1 MIANMQKRS
10 LLALGSRAILV
21 FIAGLPVSGS
31 SNLLSQEPQQE
42 TSLSEKFEYPVSR
55 TGDVTD
61 NYHGTQ
67 VADPYRW
74 LEDDVRESD
83 DVRKWVTQQNELTF
97 KYLQSLPYRNAI
109 NDRLTQ
115 LWDYE
120 KYGAPFRRGER
131 YFFFK
136 NDGLQNQSVL
146 YQQDSLDAPA
156 KVLLDPNEWASDG
169 TIALGS
175 LSFSPDGQLLAYSV
189 QEAGSDWQT
198 WKVLEV
204 ATGEQRTDEIEWSK
218 FGSVSWTADNQ
229 GFYYSAYDPPAAE
242 GQFQELNLG
251 QKVYY
256 HQLGDAQADDKLV
269 HQNADEPEWG
279 FAPSVTED
287 GKYLIIT
294 VWQGTDDRYRVLFK
308 SLEQPD
314 KPFTALVEKMENEYS
329 FLGNNGSQFFFKS
342 DLKAPRKRII
352 ATDVAGDD
360 LTAWKEIVP
369 EVEQAMESAG
379 IVGDTLIIEYLQD
392 AKTQVKLF
400 DLKGTFAREVD
411 FPGIGSAR
419 GFGGKR
425 DHDETFYS
433 FSSFNR
439 PPATYRYDLATGKST
454 QLQAA
459 KVDFN
464 ADDYEVNQVFYA
476 SKDGTRVPMFV
487 AHKKG
492 LKLDGSNPTLLYG
505 YGGFNISLT
514 PGFSVSRL
522 QWMEMGGV
530 FVMANLRGGGE
541 YGKAWHKA
549 GTKTKKQNVFD
560 DFIAAAEYL
569 IDQKYTSPNR
579 LGIQGGSNGGLLVGA
594 CMAQRPDLFGACL
607 PAVGVMD
614 MLRFHRFTAGRF
626 WVDDYGNAEENAD
639 EFAAIYKYSPY
650 HNLKKGTEY
659 PATMV
664 TTADTDDRVVP
675 GHSFKFAAMLQAAQ
689 SGPDPTLIRIETK
702 AGHGAGKPTAKVIE
716 ETADLWSFL
725 VKNLDFQPEIP
736 PTESTSN

>member
-1 MIANMQKRS
+1 
-10 LLALGSRAILV
+10 
-21 FIAGLPVSGS
+21 
-31 SNLLSQEPQQE
+31 
-42 TSLSEKFEYPVSR
+42 
-55 TGDVTD
+55 
-61 NYHGTQ
+61 
-67 VADPYRW
+67 
-74 LEDDVRESD
+74 
-83 DVRKWVTQQNELTF
+83 
-97 KYLQSLPYRNAI
+97 
-109 NDRLTQ
+109 
-115 LWDYE
+115 
-120 KYGAPFRRGER
+120 
-131 YFFFK
+131 
-136 NDGLQNQSVL
+136 
-146 YQQDSLDAPA
+146 
-156 KVLLDPNEWASDG
+156 
-169 TIALGS
+169 
-175 LSFSPDGQLLAYSV
+175 
-189 QEAGSDWQT
+189 
-198 WKVLEV
+198 
-204 ATGEQRTDEIEWSK
+204 
-218 FGSVSWTADNQ
+218 
-229 GFYYSAYDPPAAE
+229 
-242 GQFQELNLG
+242 
-251 QKVYY
+251 
-256 HQLGDAQADDKLV
+256 
-269 HQNADEPEWG
+269 
-279 FAPSVTED
+279 
-287 GKYLIIT
+287 
-294 VWQGTDDRYRVLFK
+294 
-308 SLEQPD
+308 
-314 KPFTALVEKMENEYS
+314 MENEYS

-352 ATDVAGDD
+352 AIDVAGDD

-400 DLKGTFAREVD
+400 DLKGTFVREVD

-439 PPATYRYDLATGKST
+439 PPATYRYDLATGEST

-459 KVDFN
+459 KVDFD
-464 ADDYEVNQVFYA
+464 AEDYEVNQVFYA

-487 AHKKG
+487 AHKKR

-569 IDQKYTSPNR
+569 IDQKYTSPDR
-579 LGIQGGSNGGLLVGA
+579 LAIQGGSNGGLLVGA

-614 MLRFHRFTAGRF
+614 MLRFHKFTAGRF